1 VDLDRIRVTV
11 DPVAEWRQMYD
22 ENWRLM
28 RDNYWRADMNGV
40 DWNAIHDRY
49 LPLALRAGS
58 ADDLRDVLWEVG
70 AELNTSHAYVS
81 APNRDRRRDAAR
93 NQGHLG
99 ADLAVGED
107 GAWRITRIVPS
118 ETSVAAGRSPLEA
131 PGVAAKAGDVIVAVD
146 GRPVEAAHGP
156 AALLVGKADQP
167 VELTLRREGEQDRRV
182 VVVPLAHEYTLRYH
196 DLIRTRRAKV
206 HELSGGRL
214 GYLQVPDMVSDG
226 WAEYHRDMHT
236 ELSREGLVF
245 DLRENGGGHTSQLV
259 IEKLTRKVI
268 GWELSRRSEPM
279 SYPADAPRGP
289 MVAISDEFAGSD
301 GDIGTNAFKRYGLG
315 PVVGTRTWGGVVGID
330 GKYSLVDGTGVTQ
343 PKYAFWFDNAD
354 WGVENY
360 GVDPDIEVAY
370 PPHDYA
376 AGHDP
381 QLAEAVRLALE
392 ALERRPGADP
402 RRRCPPVPADPRADE
417 FADRTLVHRR
427 PEFVIHFH
435 SLHAPVARAEGARS
449 TPRIRGRDVRLWA
462 ISKEAMH
469 RFVG

>member
-1 VDLDRIRVTV
+1 
-11 DPVAEWRQMYD
+11 
-22 ENWRLM
+22 
-28 RDNYWRADMNGV
+28 
-40 DWNAIHDRY
+40 
-49 LPLALRAGS
+49 
-58 ADDLRDVLWEVG
+58 
-70 AELNTSHAYVS
+70 
-81 APNRDRRRDAAR
+81 
-93 NQGHLG
+93 
-99 ADLAVGED
+99 
-107 GAWRITRIVPS
+107 
-118 ETSVAAGRSPLEA
+118 
-131 PGVAAKAGDVIVAVD
+131 VIVAVD
-146 GRPVEAAHGP
+146 GRAVESSHGP

-196 DLIRTRRAKV
+196 DLIRTRRATV

-214 GYLQVPDMVSDG
+214 GYLHVPDMVSDG

-279 SYPADAPRGP
+279 SYPTDAPRGP
-289 MVAISDEFAGSD
+289 MVAVTDEFAGSD

-330 GKYSLVDGTGVTQ
+330 GKYSLVDGTSVTQ

-360 GVDPDIEVAY
+360 GVDPDIEVTY

-376 AGHDP
+376 AGNDP
-381 QLAEAVRLALE
+381 QLAEAIRLALE
-392 ALERRPGADP
+392 ALERNPALN
-402 RRRCPPVPADPRADE
+402 PPP
-417 FADRTLVHRR
+417 L
-427 PEFVIHFH
+427 PE
-435 SLHAPVARAEGARS
+435 L
-449 TPRIRGRDVRLWA
+449 
-462 ISKEAMH
+462 
-469 RFVG
+469 